1 MDIYLPA
8 DFRKLH
14 DAAPDDWRDI
24 STSSAT
30 HERSLSSNAQSNSHR
45 TDSPDTCVDPFWRV
59 I

>member
-8 DFRKLH
+8 DFHELH
-14 DAAPDDWRDI
+14 GAAPDDWRDI

-30 HERSLSSNAQSNSHR
+30 HERLPPSNGQPNAQG
-45 TDSPDTCVDPFWRV
+45 DSPDTCVDPSWRV

>member
-8 DFRKLH
+8 DFHELH

-30 HERSLSSNAQSNSHR
+30 HERSPSSLEYANLR
-45 TDSPDTCVDPFWRV
+45 GMKSPDTCVDPSWRV

>member
-8 DFRKLH
+8 DFHKLH

-24 STSSAT
+24 SMSCAT
-30 HERSLSSNAQSNSHR
+30 HERSPASNEQPNSQR
-45 TDSPDTCVDPFWRV
+45 SDSPDACVDPSWHV

>member
-8 DFRKLH
+8 DFHELH

-30 HERSLSSNAQSNSHR
+30 HERSPSSNAQPDAYR
-45 TDSPDTCVDPFWRV
+45 TDSPDTCVDPSWRV
-59 I
+59 L

>member
-8 DFRKLH
+8 DFHELH

-24 STSSAT
+24 STSFAT
-30 HERSLSSNAQSNSHR
+30 HERSPSSNGPTASPR
-45 TDSPDTCVDPFWRV
+45 ADSPDTCVDPSWRV

>member
-8 DFRKLH
+8 DFHELH

-30 HERSLSSNAQSNSHR
+30 HERAPSSEGPCAMHR
-45 TDSPDTCVDPFWRV
+45 TDSPNTCVDPLWQVF
-59 I
+59 

>member
-8 DFRKLH
+8 DFHELH
-14 DAAPDDWRDI
+14 AAAADDWRDI

-30 HERSLSSNAQSNSHR
+30 HERCQSSNAQADEHVK
-45 TDSPDTCVDPFWRV
+45 DSPDACVDPLWRV

>member
-8 DFRKLH
+8 DFHELH

-30 HERSLSSNAQSNSHR
+30 HERSPSSIEHAKLHA
-45 TDSPDTCVDPFWRV
+45 TTSPDTCVDPSWRV